1 MFCFTSQVSF
11 VPTGDINFKEEP
23 SDVTEFYQQFDD
35 IEVGSTIYTLRAHQS
50 PEDNEGILLGNV
62 VTTDKCVTSLYGDT
76 KLYFQHQYIAEDK
89 ALKPEWAYG
98 YDSQCSNFC
107 QQSLF
112 DVKLKF
118 HKPSKG
124 YDLFLSYDSVK
135 NSIIFE
141 RYMLIM

>member
-1 MFCFTSQVSF
+1 MTFYFTSQVSF

-35 IEVGSTIYTLRAHQS
+35 IAVGSTIYTLRAHQS

-107 QQSLF
+107 
-112 DVKLKF
+112 
-118 HKPSKG
+118 
-124 YDLFLSYDSVK
+124 
-135 NSIIFE
+135 
-141 RYMLIM
+141 